1 MKNHIYLI
9 AIICGLSGCISHKK
23 EMEYKYRFTTDS
35 IFHVRSDNSLQI
47 NQRWTRGLGTETIRE
62 LTFSIPNDSG
72 KQYLEKVI
80 YSKRKWCM
88 EDSIRTNIEKTVT
101 DSIAIKQQNTTGTY
115 KEKEQKKQQGNNR
128 WKWLTTVLILFSLYT
143 YLYRRN

>member
-9 AIICGLSGCISHKK
+9 AIICGLSGCISYKK

-88 EDSIRTNIEKTVT
+88 EDSIRTDSEKTVT
-101 DSIAIKQQNTTGTY
+101 DSITIKQQNVVETD
-115 KEKEQKKQQGNNR
+115 KETKYEKQQGNNR
-128 WKWLTTVLILFSLYT
+128 WKWLTTILILFSLYA

>member
-1 MKNHIYLI
+1 MKNNIYLI
-9 AIICGLSGCISHKK
+9 AIICGFSGCISHKK

-35 IFHVRSDNSLQI
+35 ISHIRLENSLQI

-101 DSIAIKQQNTTGTY
+101 DSIAIKQQNVVETD
-115 KEKEQKKQQGNNR
+115 KETKYEKQQGNNR
-128 WKWLTTVLILFSLYT
+128 WKWLTTILILFSLYT